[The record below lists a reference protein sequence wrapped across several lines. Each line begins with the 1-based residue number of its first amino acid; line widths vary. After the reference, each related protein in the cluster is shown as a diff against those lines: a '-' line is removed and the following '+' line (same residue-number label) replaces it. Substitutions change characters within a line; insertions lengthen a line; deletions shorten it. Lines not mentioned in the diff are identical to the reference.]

1 MPEKFL
7 KEPVQNGPCKGSV
20 INLEPMLKEFYSL
33 MGWEKDGA
41 VSKEKLKELG
51 LDEVLNIKNN
61 VL

>member
-1 MPEKFL
+1 MALIVIGKSEK
-7 KEPVQNGPCKGSV
+7 PVYINIKGEQ
-20 INLEPMLKEFYSL
+20 ITL